1 MEKEKLLQEMMATPA
16 GEETGATG
24 TSGGNADPELDN
36 DADPDDGK
44 FSGLENLD
52 VGSKFRMFEKGNE
65 DDEEDDDMLRPP
77 SSRLVGR
84 CLPVDKEKPTLT
96 SIPGWLATVTG

>member
-1 MEKEKLLQEMMATPA
+1 MVYGVPVRLMEKEKLLQEMMATPA
-16 GEETGATG
+16 GEETGATA

-77 SSRLVGR
+77 SSRLVSR
-84 CLPVDKEKPTLT
+84 VVSQLIEKSQL
-96 SIPGWLATVTG
+96 